1 MKSIIEEYFMYRD
14 EDAKIRTT
22 EEYKKARDFSAEKYD
37 NLPENFTKEQK
48 TKIDELFNALSD
60 EVSEAAASYYR
71 EGFKEGFK
79 LACEIY
85 GITEPED
92 R

>member
-1 MKSIIEEYFMYRD
+1 MDIKLMRKKLKENRMTY
-14 EDAKIRTT
+14 ED
-22 EEYKKARDFSAEKYD
+22 
-37 NLPENFTKEQK
+37 LTKEQK
-48 TKIDELFNALSD
+48 EKIDGLWNALSD